1 MQKKKERIKRM
12 KQWDRLICNDDS
24 SLGRICK
31 YRRVAQRVTAILI
44 QRAISISIDH
54 RRQVL
59 GGGTESDET
68 KVEGGSGWYFLS
80 MQNSAEGR
88 SN

>member
-1 MQKKKERIKRM
+1 M
-12 KQWDRLICNDDS
+12 KQRDRIICNDDS

-59 GGGTESDET
+59 GGAQSQMKQKLREGVAGTSYRCKT
-68 KVEGGSGWYFLS
+68 VRRVVAIK
-80 MQNSAEGR
+80 R
-88 SN
+88 